1 MITLRNNELRVV
13 VDPGRG
19 CDILSIVEVR
29 TDSDILFTTPW
40 RSHAD
45 AIRAGQRPVSV
56 EPIAGWLE
64 AYRGG
69 WQTLCPTA
77 GDPHRINDA
86 PVGYHGEVSVATWTV
101 DTQAPDV
108 LRLHVDLFSVPVRVE
123 RVIRLVGASI
133 EVVDRVSNLSDV
145 TVAIDFAYHPAF
157 GGALIDGSVTIE
169 SGARSFT
176 SDAGTTTR
184 WPAGEDKSGTV
195 IDLST
200 VDEAANH
207 GVYGWL
213 DDFDDRW
220 VRISNT
226 TSGLAVL
233 LEWGGDHLCYAWI
246 WEELGFT
253 ETFPWY
259 GRARVIAVEPAT
271 MPTTRSGSGSGSIEL
286 GPREA
291 CKLSLRMTLE
301 R

>member
-1 MITLRNNELRVV
+1 MSCVCT
-13 VDPGRG
+13 
-19 CDILSIVEVR
+19 SISSRFLCASNALYGSME
-29 TDSDILFTTPW
+29 
-40 RSHAD
+40 
-45 AIRAGQRPVSV
+45 RA
-56 EPIAGWLE
+56 
-64 AYRGG
+64 
-69 WQTLCPTA
+69 
-77 GDPHRINDA
+77 
-86 PVGYHGEVSVATWTV
+86 
-101 DTQAPDV
+101 
-108 LRLHVDLFSVPVRVE
+108 
-123 RVIRLVGASI
+123 I

-176 SDAGTTTR
+176 SDSGTTTR

-200 VDEAANH
+200 VDQAANH

-233 LEWGGDHLCYAWI
+233 LEWGGDHLSYAWI

-271 MPTTRSGSGSGSIEL
+271 MPTTSSGSGSIEL

-291 CKLSLRMTLE
+291 RELSLAMTLE